1 MEKKLLEVKD
11 LSVQFPGK
19 YETVQAV
26 DGVSFDIYEGETF
39 GLVGESGCGKSQT
52 MRSILG
58 LLKAPGRVSGGE
70 ILYKG
75 QDITKMNQRELRKV
89 RGREI
94 SIIFQEPMT
103 SLNPV
108 LKIKTQIYEAFEGA
122 FITEKDKDGKEVK
135 RKMTKAEKHRA
146 ALELLKLVG
155 IPSPETRLEEYP
167 HQFSGGMRQRAMIA
181 IALGARPKLLL
192 ADEPTTA
199 LDVTIQ
205 DQIMKLL
212 NRLKDELGMSI
223 ILVTHDLGVI
233 AQMCDRVAVMY
244 AGQIVEMTDTVTLF
258 AHPRHPYTYGLM
270 GSLPNE
276 DTAGGTLEAI
286 GGAPPNLANLPEGCP
301 FAPRCKYAC
310 DVCHEKRP
318 DIVEVEPGHFARCHR
333 LDVTSEFQGLI
344 SPEAAAKAKEQEVE
358 PNE

>member
-1 MEKKLLEVKD
+1 MLEVKG

-19 YETVQAV
+19 NETVKAV
-26 DGVSFDIYEGETF
+26 DSVSFDIYEGETF

-58 LLKAPGRVSGGE
+58 LLKAPGRVTDGE

-75 QDITKMNQRELRKV
+75 KDIVKMTERQLQKEI
-89 RGREI
+89 RGSEI

-103 SLNPV
+103 TLNPV
-108 LKIKTQIYEAFEGA
+108 LKIKNQIYEAFEG
-122 FITEKDKDGKEVK
+122 TKMSKEEKYK
-135 RKMTKAEKHRA
+135 KAI
-146 ALELLKLVG
+146 ELLKLVG

-212 NRLKDELGMSI
+212 NQLKEELAMSI

-244 AGQIVEMTDTVTLF
+244 AGQIMEMTDTVTLF
-258 AHPRHPYTYGLM
+258 ARPRHPYTYGLM

-276 DTAGGTLEAI
+276 DTANTTLEAI
-286 GGAPPNLANLPEGCP
+286 GGAPPNLAHLPEGCP
-301 FAPRCKYAC
+301 FAPRCKYARE
-310 DVCHEKRP
+310 VCHVSRP
-318 DIVEVEPGHFARCHR
+318 EISEVAPGHLVRCHC
-333 LDVTSEFQGLI
+333 LDVTEGFKGLI
-344 SPEAAAKAKEQEVE
+344 DDGKEAEKHG
-358 PNE
+358 